1 MLVLPNLSQQFQ
13 IKTNAPRGGIGIA
26 LMQNGHPIAY
36 ISKTLSPKNQLLLV
50 YEKEMLAILL
60 AMKKQEHYLRNQ
72 CFIVHIN
79 HQSLKYLIEQKVTTP
94 SQQAWIAKLMQF
106 NYEISYKK
114 GKENVAADAL
124 SRASVGEFNQ
134 FVAMIVPQELLQQI
148 QEEWYKDAYLKSI
161 IEAKTNDASVYGKF
175 EWTNG

>member
-1 MLVLPNLSQQFQ
+1 
-13 IKTNAPRGGIGIA
+13 
-26 LMQNGHPIAY
+26 
-36 ISKTLSPKNQLLLV
+36 
-50 YEKEMLAILL
+50 
-60 AMKKQEHYLRNQ
+60 
-72 CFIVHIN
+72 
-79 HQSLKYLIEQKVTTP
+79 
-94 SQQAWIAKLMQF
+94 MQF